1 MTIPGKHPVQ
11 QLLVAERTDM
21 PGFNVRRDDGEKG
34 KVIGTDVFP
43 YLGCESGKRWM
54 VGLAKLPDDL

>member
-1 MTIPGKHPVQ
+1 
-11 QLLVAERTDM
+11 M